1 MSKAAALVP
10 AGNVAAV
17 QVTPAATADI
27 PVKENQARVQVAP
40 EKETGIMLITTV
52 VLVLITAIL
61 AAAYIFEKMKIVFL
75 PK

>member
-17 QVTPAATADI
+17 QVTPAVTANTPVKVNQGSI
-27 PVKENQARVQVAP
+27 PVVQ
-40 EKETGIMLITTV
+40 EKGMGIMLIATV
-52 VLVLITAIL
+52 ILVLITAIL
-61 AAAYIFEKMKIVFL
+61 AAAYIFEKMKISFS